1 MTPVLL
7 TQQAQIDALADF
19 IAGGL
24 TGAEIHLFQN
34 NIVFNPN
41 TVVIGDLVEATYVG
55 YAAIALVFGVPSVSD
70 DGNVES
76 ICTAQVWRPTNSV
89 TPNSIYGFFI
99 DDGAGVL
106 LAGGTFDIA
115 PLPMNSALDVINT
128 VVRFRLDSTGLVS
141 IVT

>member
-7 TQQAQIDALADF
+7 TQISQITALADY

-24 TGAEIHLFQN
+24 AGAEIHLFQN
-34 NIVFNPN
+34 NIVFDPS
-41 TVVIGDLVEATYVG
+41 TVEIGDLTEATYVG
-55 YAAIALVFGVPSVSD
+55 YAAIALTFGVPSVSD

-89 TPNSIYGFFI
+89 TPNTIYGFFI

-106 LAGGTFDIA
+106 LAGGTFDTGG
-115 PLPMNSALDVINT
+115 LPMNSALDVINT
-128 VVRFRLDSTGLVS
+128 VVRFRMDSTGMVS

>member
-7 TQQAQIDALADF
+7 MQQAIIDALADY

-34 NIVFNPN
+34 NLVFDPA
-41 TVVIGDLVEATYVG
+41 TTEITDLVEATYGG
-55 YAAIALVFGVPSVSD
+55 YAALALTFGVPSVSD

-76 ICTAQVWRPTNSV
+76 ICTAQVWRPTNST
-89 TPNSIYGFFI
+89 TPNTIYGYFI

-106 LAGGTFDIA
+106 LAGGTFDTGG
-115 PLPMNSALDVINT
+115 LPMNSALDVINT
-128 VVRFRLDSTGLVS
+128 VVRFRLDSTGSVS
-141 IVT
+141 IVS

>member
-7 TQQAQIDALADF
+7 TQITQITALADA

-24 TGAEIHLFQN
+24 AGAEIHLFQN
-34 NIVFNPN
+34 NIVFDPS
-41 TVVIGDLVEATYVG
+41 TVLIGDLTEATYVG
-55 YAAIALVFGVPSVSD
+55 YAAIALTFGVPSVSD
-70 DGNVES
+70 DGAVES
-76 ICTAQVWRPTNSV
+76 ICTAQVWRPTNGV
-89 TPNSIYGFFI
+89 TPNDIYGFYI

-106 LAGGTFDIA
+106 LAGGTFDTG

-128 VVRFRLDSTGLVS
+128 VVRFRLDSTGMVS